1 MFTISVEKSFRAYH
15 ALTLPDGSKEPVH
28 VHDWLTVAAVSAGE
42 LDGRGLVMD
51 FRRLQ
56 AIIEDITSELEGD
69 KLEQLD
75 YFQRNNSSAENVAK
89 YIYDRI
95 AGLLPPEFNLE
106 WVRVTEAP
114 GCAAKYGR

>member
-1 MFTISVEKSFRAYH
+1 MFTISVEKSFSARH
-15 ALTLPDGSKEPVH
+15 ALAFADDSKEPAH
-28 VHDWLTVAAVSAGE
+28 SHDWLVVAAVSAEE
-42 LDGRGLVMD
+42 LDERGLVMD

-95 AGLLPPEFNLE
+95 AAVLPSELNLD

-114 GCAAKYGR
+114 GCAAKYRR